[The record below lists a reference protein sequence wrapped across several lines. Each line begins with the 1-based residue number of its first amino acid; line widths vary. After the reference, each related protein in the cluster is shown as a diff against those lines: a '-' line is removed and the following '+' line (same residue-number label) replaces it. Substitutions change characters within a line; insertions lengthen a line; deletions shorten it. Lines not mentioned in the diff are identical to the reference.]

1 MINDNITNE
10 EKAKLTANALV
21 DLSEGFHKLQEHFLK
36 SHKALNRDIQLLKT
50 GLQLVN
56 WAFILLAGLIIL
68 MCIGLLMGSA

>member
-21 DLSEGFHKLQEHFLK
+21 TLSEEFHKLQGNFLK
-36 SHKALNRDIQLLKT
+36 SHKALNRDIQYLKSA
-50 GLQLVN
+50 VN
-56 WAFILLAGLIIL
+56 MINMAFILLAGLIIL